1 MSDPASA
8 TGAAGA
14 AGRGGTEAGAAGAG
28 GTTGVAATASVGCG
42 SPGIAGAGAGADTGC
57 AEAVVGAGT
66 AGAAGDAAADP
77 TGAGTLASSIREP
90 ATLSCQPW
98 NRPEPSKSGVK
109 YPTTTEAARPKMML
123 RSSARPK
130 PSGLASAAETSRSP
144 WARMPIEPLPACIT
158 V

>member
-42 SPGIAGAGAGADTGC
+42 SPGIAGAGADTGC

>member
-28 GTTGVAATASVGCG
+28 GMTGVAATASVGCG
-42 SPGIAGAGAGADTGC
+42 SPGIAGAGAGVEF

>member
-14 AGRGGTEAGAAGAG
+14 AGRGGTAAGAAGAG
-28 GTTGVAATASVGCG
+28 GTTGVAAAASVGCG
-42 SPGIAGAGAGADTGC
+42 SPGIAGAGAGVEF